1 MIQKKTYYLVIP
13 DRSLDLPNHKM
24 PEKAFKIFVVEDD
37 EWYNRLLVHTLSLN
51 PDYEIQSFTT
61 GKDCLANLHQEPD
74 VVTLDYRLPDMK
86 GLDVLK
92 QIKEINEDVQIILI
106 SEQDDIEVVV
116 TLLQSGAFDYIVKS
130 KDIRERLLNTVN
142 NIRQGSNLKKEIV
155 SLRQEVKQKYTHQ
168 NTIIGNS
175 TATRKVYELIEKAIR
190 TNITVT
196 ITGETGTG
204 KELVAKAIHYSSSRS
219 KQPFVPVNVAA
230 IPKDLIESELFG
242 HEKGSF
248 TGASFRRIG
257 KFEEANG
264 GTLFLDEIAEMDI
277 SLQAKLLRAL
287 QEKEVIRIGSN
298 TPVKFDCR
306 IIIATNKDLQEE
318 IKNGNFRQDLYYRL
332 YGLPIELPPLR
343 ERENDVIVLA
353 KHFISL
359 FCQENKMEVK
369 TLTSE
374 ATARLLS
381 YPFPGNI
388 RELKSVIELAVTLAD
403 QDEITADHIVL
414 GRGQDLL
421 EDAFNREMSLRE
433 YDILIVKKYLEK
445 YNNNIKLVAEKLD
458 LGVATIYRMLKE
470 TGKE

>member
-1 MIQKKTYYLVIP
+1 
-13 DRSLDLPNHKM
+13 M

-51 PDYEIQSFTT
+51 PDYEIHSFTN
-61 GKDCLANLHQEPD
+61 GKDCLANLYLEPD
-74 VVTLDYRLPDMK
+74 VITLDYRLPDMK

-92 QIKEINEDVQIILI
+92 QIKEINEDIQFILI

-116 TLLQSGAFDYIVKS
+116 TLLRHGAYDYIVKS
-130 KDIRERLLNTVN
+130 KDIRERLLNTVS

-155 SLRQEVKQKYTHQ
+155 NLRQEVKKKYSDQT
-168 NTIIGNS
+168 TIIGNS
-175 TATRKVYELIEKAIR
+175 IATQKVYELIEKATR

-204 KELVAKAIHYSSSRS
+204 KELVAKAIHYNSTRS

-248 TGASFRRIG
+248 TGAAFRRIG
-257 KFEEANG
+257 KFEEAHG
-264 GTLFLDEIAEMDI
+264 GTLFLDEMAEMDI

-287 QEKEVIRIGSN
+287 QEKEIIRIGSN

-318 IKNGNFRQDLYYRL
+318 IKKGNFRQDLYYRL

-343 ERENDVIVLA
+343 ERGNDVIILA
-353 KHFISL
+353 KHFIQL
-359 FCQENKMEVK
+359 FCKENRMTTK

-374 ATARLLS
+374 ASARLLS
-381 YPFPGNI
+381 YSFPGNI
-388 RELKSVIELAVTLAD
+388 RELKSVIELAVTLAEH
-403 QDEITADHIVL
+403 DEITADHIVL

-421 EDAFNREMSLRE
+421 DDLFSEELSLRE
-433 YDILIVKKYLEK
+433 YDMRIVKKFLDK
-445 YNNNIKLVAEKLD
+445 YENNIKLVAGKLD
-458 LGVATIYRMLKE
+458 IGVATIYRMLKE
-470 TGKE
+470 SNRE

>member
-1 MIQKKTYYLVIP
+1 
-13 DRSLDLPNHKM
+13 M

-51 PDYEIQSFTT
+51 PDYEIQSFIN

-74 VVTLDYRLPDMK
+74 IITLDYRLPDMK
-86 GLDVLK
+86 GLEVLK
-92 QIKEINEDVQIILI
+92 QIRETNEDIQIILI
-106 SEQDDIEVVV
+106 SEQIDIEVVV
-116 TLLQSGAFDYIVKS
+116 TLLQHGAYDYIVKS

-142 NIRQGSNLKKEIV
+142 NIRLGSNLKKEIV
-155 SLRQEVKQKYTHQ
+155 NLRKEVTKKYTDQ
-168 NTIIGNS
+168 SSIIGNS
-175 TATRKVYELIEKAIR
+175 TATQKVFELIEKATR

-204 KELVAKAIHYSSSRS
+204 KELVAKAIHYNSNRS
-219 KQPFVPVNVAA
+219 KQPFIAVNVAA

-248 TGASFRRIG
+248 TGAAFRRIG

-264 GTLFLDEIAEMDI
+264 GTLFLDEMAEMDI

-287 QEKEVIRIGSN
+287 QEKEIIRIGSN
-298 TPVKFDCR
+298 NPVKTDCR

-318 IKNGNFRQDLYYRL
+318 IKKGNFRQDLYYRL
-332 YGLPIELPPLR
+332 YGLPIELQPLR
-343 ERENDVIVLA
+343 ERGNDVIILA
-353 KHFISL
+353 RHFIGL
-359 FCQENKMEVK
+359 FCKENNMKLK
-369 TLTSE
+369 SLTAE
-374 ATARLLS
+374 ASTRLLS
-381 YPFPGNI
+381 YSFPGNI

-403 QDEITADHIVL
+403 QNEITADHIVL

-421 EDAFNREMSLRE
+421 DDLENEELSLRE
-433 YDILIVKKYLEK
+433 YDIRIVKKFLNK
-445 YNNNIKLVAEKLD
+445 YDNNIKLVAEKLD

-470 TGKE
+470 NNKE

>member
-1 MIQKKTYYLVIP
+1 
-13 DRSLDLPNHKM
+13 M

-37 EWYNRLLVHTLSLN
+37 EWYSRLLVHTLSLN
-51 PDYEIQSFTT
+51 PDYEIQSFST

-74 VVTLDYRLPDMK
+74 IITLDYRLPDMK
-86 GLDVLK
+86 GLEVLK
-92 QIKEINEDVQIILI
+92 QIKEINDDIQIILI
-106 SEQDDIEVVV
+106 SEQIDIDVVV
-116 TLLQSGAFDYIVKS
+116 TLLQHGAYDYIVKS

-142 NIRQGSNLKKEIV
+142 NIRKGSNLKKEIV
-155 SLRQEVKQKYTHQ
+155 NLRQEVKKIYTDS

-175 TATRKVYELIEKAIR
+175 AATRKVYELIEKATR

-204 KELVAKAIHYSSSRS
+204 KELVAKAIHYNSSRS

-230 IPKDLIESELFG
+230 IPRELIESELFG
-242 HEKGSF
+242 HEKGAF
-248 TGASFRRIG
+248 TGAAFRRIG

-264 GTLFLDEIAEMDI
+264 GTLFLDEMAEMDI

-287 QEKEVIRIGSN
+287 QEKEIIRIGSN

-318 IKNGNFRQDLYYRL
+318 IKKGNFRQDLYYRL

-343 ERENDVIVLA
+343 ERENDVIILA
-353 KHFISL
+353 KHFIKV
-359 FCQENKMEVK
+359 FCKENKMAAK
-369 TLTSE
+369 TLTPE
-374 ATARLLS
+374 ASTRLLAYS
-381 YPFPGNI
+381 FPGNI

-403 QDEITADHIVL
+403 ENEITADHIVL

-421 EDAFNREMSLRE
+421 GDLFSKELSLRE
-433 YDILIVKKYLEK
+433 YDIRIVRKFLEK
-445 YNNNIKLVAEKLD
+445 YDNNIKLVAEKLD

-470 TGKE
+470 DNKE

>member
-1 MIQKKTYYLVIP
+1 M
-13 DRSLDLPNHKM
+13 S
-24 PEKAFKIFVVEDD
+24 EKAFKIFVVEDD

-51 PDYEIQSFTT
+51 PDYEIRSFAT

-86 GLDVLK
+86 GLEVLQ
-92 QIKEINEDVQIILI
+92 QIKEINEDIEIILI

-116 TLLQSGAFDYIVKS
+116 TLLRHGAYDYIVKS

-155 SLRQEVKQKYTHQ
+155 TLRQEVKKKYTDQ
-168 NTIIGNS
+168 TTIIGNS
-175 TATRKVYELIEKAIR
+175 AATRKIYELIEKATR

-204 KELVAKAIHYSSSRS
+204 KELVAKAIHYQSNRS

-248 TGASFRRIG
+248 TGAAFRRIG

-264 GTLFLDEIAEMDI
+264 GTLFLDEMAEMDI

-287 QEKEVIRIGSN
+287 QEKEIIRIGSN

-306 IIIATNKDLQEE
+306 IIIATNKDLLEE
-318 IKNGNFRQDLYYRL
+318 IRKGNFRQDLYYRL

-343 ERENDVIVLA
+343 ERENDAIVLA
-353 KHFISL
+353 KHFIDV
-359 FCQENKMEVK
+359 FCKENNMATK
-369 TLTSE
+369 TLTAE

-381 YPFPGNI
+381 YSFPGNI

-403 QDEITADHIVL
+403 QNQITADHIVL
-414 GRGQDLL
+414 GRGQDVLDGIL
-421 EDAFNREMSLRE
+421 NEEHSLRE
-433 YDILIVKKYLEK
+433 YNLRIVRHFLDK

-470 TGKE
+470 SNQL

>member
-1 MIQKKTYYLVIP
+1 
-13 DRSLDLPNHKM
+13 M

-92 QIKEINEDVQIILI
+92 QIKEINDDVQIILI

-155 SLRQEVKQKYTHQ
+155 TLRQEVKQKYTHQ

-175 TATRKVYELIEKAIR
+175 AATRKVYELIEKAIR

-287 QEKEVIRIGSN
+287 QEKEIIRIGSN
-298 TPVKFDCR
+298 TPIKFDCR

-318 IKNGNFRQDLYYRL
+318 IKKGNFRQDLYYRL

-359 FCQENKMEVK
+359 FCQENRMTAK

-374 ATARLLS
+374 ASARLLS

-421 EDAFNREMSLRE
+421 EDAFSREMSLRE
-433 YDILIVKKYLEK
+433 YDILIVRKYLEK